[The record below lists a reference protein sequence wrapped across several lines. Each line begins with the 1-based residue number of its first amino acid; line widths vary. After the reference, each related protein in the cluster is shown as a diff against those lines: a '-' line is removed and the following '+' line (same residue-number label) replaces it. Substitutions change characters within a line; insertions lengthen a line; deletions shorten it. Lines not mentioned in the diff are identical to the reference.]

1 MKTQTLEM
9 STIQE
14 CKKKLISLRADLM
27 NRVRL
32 STMQFAQDQASRGG
46 GGDEIDQTVAQQE
59 EHTFLVSQERLR
71 TQLLEIELA
80 LGRIENG
87 NFGICEETEEP
98 IEPERLM
105 AIPWTRLSIEGAELR
120 EAMSRKFAR

>member
-1 MKTQTLEM
+1 MKSQTLEVSM
-9 STIQE
+9 IQE
-14 CKKKLISLRADLM
+14 CKKKLISMRMDLM

-32 STMQFAQDQASRGG
+32 NATQFTQDQMNRGG
-46 GGDEIDQTVAQQE
+46 SGDEIDQGVAIQE

-87 NFGICEETEEP
+87 SFGICEETEEM
-98 IEPERLM
+98 IEPERLK